1 MIVSTINLLTLKLF
15 EKEILRILSY
25 ISFRED
31 RFQNIKKMID
41 VKLKKQN
48 IFNFDTTFN
57 KTNFEDVDYNPLQ
70 NLTYEEFQKIMKKFC
85 KDFLKNEKIAIAQ
98 KGIKI

>member
-1 MIVSTINLLTLKLF
+1 MNVKIRIRKMLRKLF
-15 EKEILRILSY
+15 KNLELNE
-25 ISFRED
+25 E
-31 RFQNIKKMID
+31 RFENIKKMID

-57 KTNFEDVDYNPLQ
+57 KTNFEDVDYEPLK

-85 KDFLKNEKIAIAQ
+85 KDFLKNEKIAIVQ